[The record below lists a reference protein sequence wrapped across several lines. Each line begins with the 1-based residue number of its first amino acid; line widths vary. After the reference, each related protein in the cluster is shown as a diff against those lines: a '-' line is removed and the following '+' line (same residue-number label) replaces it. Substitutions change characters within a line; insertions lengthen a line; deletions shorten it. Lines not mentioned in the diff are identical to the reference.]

1 MKQKQLC
8 HINMLKKYID
18 RDSSVISSVNLV
30 NTVPLEQ
37 NQMDSEDMNFVKTD
51 PASSKLKNSDI
62 LKDLDQKLSH
72 LSSDKRLELK
82 QLILEYEHLFQDIP
96 SKLTKF
102 IMMLNLLMVQNL

>member
-1 MKQKQLC
+1 
-8 HINMLKKYID
+8 MLKKYID

-30 NTVPLEQ
+30 NTVSLEQ
-37 NQMDSEDMNFVKTD
+37 NQMDSEDMNFVKSD

-82 QLILEYEHLFQDIP
+82 QLILEYDTYFQTFHP
-96 SKLTKF
+96 KLTKF